1 MSHSGRVRG
10 VCPVRES
17 AGPVSRGWPGTG
29 EAEPEREGG
38 GRGGEGGPT
47 SSPSPQRPKPNTR
60 PQPGPPQVAGQALAR
75 IGKGAALA
83 AWLLGVAWGVQET
96 KERQRHSGFLGD

>member
-1 MSHSGRVRG
+1 MAVGQGSSESLQAGRVRG

-38 GRGGEGGPT
+38 GGGGEGGPT
-47 SSPSPQRPKPNTR
+47 SSPISPE
-60 PQPGPPQVAGQALAR
+60 A
-75 IGKGAALA
+75 
-83 AWLLGVAWGVQET
+83 
-96 KERQRHSGFLGD
+96 